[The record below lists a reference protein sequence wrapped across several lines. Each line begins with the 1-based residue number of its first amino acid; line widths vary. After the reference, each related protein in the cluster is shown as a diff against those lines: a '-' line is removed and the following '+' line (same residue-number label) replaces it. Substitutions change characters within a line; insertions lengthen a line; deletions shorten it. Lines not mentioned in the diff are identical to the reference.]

1 MTDYV
6 ISAYMAVADVY
17 TKKQTAGVKVTN

>member
-17 TKKQTAGVKVTN
+17 TKNRLLVSK